1 MPSFADALIADLKL
15 MPHPEGGHFRRVYTA
30 MTTTA
35 EGRPVL
41 SAIHYLLR
49 AGECSRWHRVDA
61 DELWAHHAGDAV
73 ELFDFDP
80 VSEVVTRHVIGAPG
94 SDPRATLVAAIPAHR
109 WQAARPLGAFALMSC
124 AVAPGFD
131 YAGFVLL
138 EAGTA
143 VAARLAS
150 VRPDLTSL
158 I

>member
-1 MPSFADALIADLKL
+1 MSSFADALIAELKL
-15 MPHPEGGHFRRVYTA
+15 MPHPEGGHFRRVYTSMRA
-30 MTTTA
+30 TA

-80 VSEVVTRHVIGAPG
+80 VSETVTRHVLGAPE
-94 SDPRATLVAAIPAHR
+94 SDARATWVAAIPAHH

-138 EAGTA
+138 DADAA
-143 VAARLAS
+143 VASRLSRAHPDLAS
-150 VRPDLTSL
+150 L